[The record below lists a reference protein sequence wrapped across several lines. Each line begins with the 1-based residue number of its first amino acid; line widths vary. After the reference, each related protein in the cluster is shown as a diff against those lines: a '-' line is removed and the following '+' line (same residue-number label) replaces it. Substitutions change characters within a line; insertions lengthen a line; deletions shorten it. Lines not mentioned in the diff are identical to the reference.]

1 MQRNDCRRWMQI
13 RNKGTWKVMQQTT
26 WHQKRDR
33 DELGSRECDKLGL
46 QSLSGG
52 FRLVTR
58 LHFRNQNLIDR
69 PNIMQ
74 PQYDSTIIPRGKKV
88 NTSTTNPRKENIRNK
103 VANELKNATIAVSNF
118 TPTVPMEPN
127 PKNEFLVIVLGLL

>member
-52 FRLVTR
+52 FRLR
-58 LHFRNQNLIDR
+58 LRIQNLIDR

-74 PQYDSTIIPRGKKV
+74 SRYDTTINPKEGGIHNSTINPWNSKV
-88 NTSTTNPRKENIRNK
+88 RNRQI
-103 VANELKNATIAVSNF
+103 AGARNEMTISKFSV
-118 TPTVPMEPN
+118 TVPTKPN
-127 PKNEFLVIVLGLL
+127 PKHDPLVIVLGLS